1 MDIDLAALP
10 GDVETLQRMV
20 RLLAAE
26 RTSLSEAEAET
37 ERLHLIIKKLQRSQF
52 GGRAERLDDNQLQL
66 GLEDLNADI
75 ATAEAILPS
84 TKTKTPR
91 TQDERPS
98 LPVHLPREDVRFDVE
113 VPGLALLWRRAPSD
127 RRDGERDAR
136 PCAGT
141 PPGHPHLRPRYGCRV
156 CDTTPTRHRL
166 RSGRSPRA
174 WRPRPC
180 SLMSWSPSPAITCR
194 STGKA
199 RCLPGRAS
207 RSIVRG
213 QLGRRRLLVPRAA
226 AEKAR

>member
-1 MDIDLAALP
+1 
-10 GDVETLQRMV
+10 MV

-98 LPVHLPREDVRFDVE
+98 LPAHMPREDVRFDVE
-113 VPGLALLWRRAPSD
+113 CKACPCCGGGLHLIGETVSEMLDHVPA
-127 RRDGERDAR
+127 
-136 PCAGT
+136 
-141 PPGHPHLRPRYGCRV
+141 
-156 CDTTPTRHRL
+156 RL
-166 RSGRSPRA
+166 RVIR
-174 WRPRPC
+174 
-180 SLMSWSPSPAITCR
+180 I
-194 STGKA
+194 
-199 RCLPGRAS
+199 
-207 RSIVRG
+207 
-213 QLGRRRLLVPRAA
+213 
-226 AEKAR
+226 